1 MNEDK
6 FFEGVASLKLL
17 AKKEVGQN
25 FLIDPRAAESIVNA
39 LDIQEGERVLEIG
52 CGAGSLTYFLS
63 RYSNEI
69 DAIDID
75 EAMLLKTGK
84 DFEKMENLHVI
95 YGNAAKWDYSSYD
108 KIVGNLPYYIT
119 SLLVERAL
127 MEGKKAKRMVFM
139 VQKEAAARL
148 LSHPGSK
155 DYGPLPIYLSLVANS
170 KKLFNVGRNSFTP
183 IPHVD
188 SSVLRFDVI
197 PESHNEETK
206 EAYKFSQSMFLQRRK
221 TIFNNLK
228 SYLRDD
234 TKSKEVLAS
243 CGIEPTRRPD
253 AIPPLE
259 YLSLYRATK
268 RVQ

>member
-25 FLIDPRAAESIVNA
+25 FLVDPRAAESIVDA
-39 LDIQEGERVLEIG
+39 LDIQEGEKVLEIG

-63 RYSNEI
+63 RYPNDI

-84 DFEKMENLHVI
+84 DFEKIENLHVV

-108 KIVGNLPYYIT
+108 KIIGNLPYYIT

-127 MEGKKAKRMVFM
+127 MEGKKAKRLVFM
-139 VQKEAAARL
+139 VQKEAATRL
-148 LSHPGSK
+148 LSRPGSK
-155 DYGPLPIYLSLVANS
+155 DYGPLPIYASLVTTP
-170 KKLFNVGRNSFTP
+170 KKLFNLGRNSFTP

-188 SSVLRFDVI
+188 SSVIRFEII
-197 PESHNEETK
+197 PESHNEEVK
-206 EAYKFSQSMFLQRRK
+206 ETYKFAQSMFLQRRK

-234 TKSKEVLAS
+234 TKAKEALAS
-243 CGIEPTRRPD
+243 CGIEMTRRPD
-253 AIPPLE
+253 AIEPLE
-259 YLSLYRATK
+259 YLSLYRAVK

>member
-1 MNEDK
+1 MKTKDAYFSEI
-6 FFEGVASLKLL
+6 ESYKLL

-25 FLIDPRAAESIVNA
+25 FLIDSSSAERIVGC
-39 LDIQEGERVLEIG
+39 LDIQEKDKVLEIG
-52 CGAGSLTYFLS
+52 CGAGSLTFFLEEQKA
-63 RYSNEI
+63 NG

-75 EAMLLKTGK
+75 EGLLLKLK
-84 DFEKMENLHVI
+84 NDFPDGNLNITH
-95 YGNAAKWDYSSYD
+95 GNAMKWDYSSYT

-119 SLLVERAL
+119 SLLVEKAL

-148 LSHPGSK
+148 LSRPGSK

-206 EAYKFSQSMFLQRRK
+206 ETYKFSQSMFLQRRK

-234 TKSKEVLAS
+234 TKAKEVLAS

-253 AIPPLE
+253 AISPLE

>member
-25 FLIDPRAAESIVNA
+25 FLIDPRTAESIVNA

-95 YGNAAKWDYSSYD
+95 YGNAAK
-108 KIVGNLPYYIT
+108 
-119 SLLVERAL
+119 
-127 MEGKKAKRMVFM
+127 
-139 VQKEAAARL
+139 
-148 LSHPGSK
+148 
-155 DYGPLPIYLSLVANS
+155 
-170 KKLFNVGRNSFTP
+170 
-183 IPHVD
+183 
-188 SSVLRFDVI
+188 
-197 PESHNEETK
+197 
-206 EAYKFSQSMFLQRRK
+206 
-221 TIFNNLK
+221 
-228 SYLRDD
+228 
-234 TKSKEVLAS
+234 
-243 CGIEPTRRPD
+243 
-253 AIPPLE
+253 
-259 YLSLYRATK
+259 
-268 RVQ
+268 

>member
-6 FFEGVASLKLL
+6 FFEGVASLKFL

-25 FLIDPRAAESIVNA
+25 FLTDPRAAESIVDA
-39 LDIQEGERVLEIG
+39 LGIQEDEKVLEIG

-63 RYSNEI
+63 RYSNDI

-84 DFEKMENLHVI
+84 DFEKVENLHVI

-108 KIVGNLPYYIT
+108 KIIGNLPYYIT

-127 MEGKKAKRMVFM
+127 IEGKRAKRMIFM

-148 LSHPGSK
+148 SSRLGSK
-155 DYGPLPIYLSLVANS
+155 DYGPLPIYISLVANS

-188 SSVLRFDVI
+188 SSVIRFEI
-197 PESHNEETK
+197 LPESHNK
-206 EAYKFSQSMFLQRRK
+206 EAKETYKFAQSMFLQRRK

-234 TKSKEVLAS
+234 TKAKETLAS

-253 AIPPLE
+253 AISPFE

>member
-25 FLIDPRAAESIVNA
+25 FLVDPRAAESIVDA
-39 LDIQEGERVLEIG
+39 LDIQEGEKVLEIG

-63 RYSNEI
+63 CYSNDI

-84 DFEKMENLHVI
+84 DFEKIGNLHVV

-108 KIVGNLPYYIT
+108 KIIGNLPYYIT

-139 VQKEAAARL
+139 VQKEAATRL
-148 LSHPGSK
+148 LSRPGSK
-155 DYGPLPIYLSLVANS
+155 DYGPLPIYASLVTTP

-188 SSVLRFDVI
+188 SSVIRFEII
-197 PESHNEETK
+197 PESHNEEVK
-206 EAYKFSQSMFLQRRK
+206 ETYKFAQSMFLQRRK

-234 TKSKEVLAS
+234 AKAKEALAS
-243 CGIEPTRRPD
+243 CGIEMTRRPD
-253 AIPPLE
+253 AIEPLE
-259 YLSLYRATK
+259 YLSLYRAVK